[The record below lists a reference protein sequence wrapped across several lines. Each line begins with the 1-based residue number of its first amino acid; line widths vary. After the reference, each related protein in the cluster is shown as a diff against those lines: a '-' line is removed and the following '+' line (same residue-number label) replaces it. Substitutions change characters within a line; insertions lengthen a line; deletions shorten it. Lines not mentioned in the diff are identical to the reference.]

1 MSGFGGFNMA
11 DQNMFISYE
20 LPVKLLT
27 ETAKLPDKAN
37 LFDAG
42 LDLYCDEELVTLA
55 PGERKLISTGIS
67 MAIPKGYVGLIWPR
81 SGHAVKGGIDTLA
94 GVIDSAYR
102 GEVKVLLINHDGKV
116 QFFRKGDKVAQ
127 ILIQRVDDFTPVAY
141 NDLGETSRGEKG
153 FGSSGT

>member
-1 MSGFGGFNMA
+1 MSGFGGFEMA

-20 LPVKLLT
+20 LQVKLLT

>member
-1 MSGFGGFNMA
+1 MSGFGGFEMA